1 MAYAVTKKTDNI
13 YKNTVYQISMTRGD
27 SLSLS
32 FELNMDNE
40 LYIPKDG
47 DVIRFALK
55 EKVEDEKVLIERIIP
70 NDTMTLTL
78 NPEDTKNLPFGEYRY
93 DVQIT
98 YADGAVYTFI
108 TDSPFEIT
116 NEVE

>member
-1 MAYAVTKKTDNI
+1 MAYAVTKKTDSL
-13 YKNTVYQISMTRGD
+13 YKNTVYKISMTRGD
-27 SLSLS
+27 SLIIS
-32 FELNMDNE
+32 FELMQDGE
-40 LYIPKDG
+40 AYIPQDG

-55 EKVEDEKVLIERIIP
+55 EKISDESVLVEKIIP

-78 NPEDTKNLPFGEYRY
+78 APEDTKNLNFGEYRY

-98 YADGAVYTFI
+98 YADGFVYTFI